1 MRVPRK
7 KKKKKK
13 LWLYILVTF
22 LLIVFGITGYIFYEL
37 KLKHYDI
44 ADPVVDQ
51 IIDENYVVELPGG
64 NQVMIDKEGNILEEV
79 SKEPS
84 EKPDPIANNSTQPN
98 VSSGNT
104 NQNTTTKP
112 NTSAPTTGNTQSQNK
127 PETTKQ
133 TNEKPSVASIKEK
146 YLPTLKALE
155 EQANTKING
164 LLEQAKQEYKT
175 KKSNG
180 KSISF
185 GYFYNK
191 YYGAAEKLEKN
202 SDAAFNSIMKIV
214 ESELETSGYSKVHAQ
229 SFREEYNSMKEKR
242 KNSLLSKAL
251 ELF

>member
-64 NQVMIDKEGNILEEV
+64 NQVMIDKEGNILEEA
-79 SKEPS
+79 SIEPKGDS
-84 EKPDPIANNSTQPN
+84 LKVANNSNENPDI
-98 VSSGNT
+98 S
-104 NQNTTTKP
+104 KP
-112 NTSAPTTGNTQSQNK
+112 NTSAPTTGNSQFQNK
-127 PETTKQ
+127 PATTKQ
-133 TNEKPSVASIKEK
+133 PNEKPSVASIKEK

-155 EQANTKING
+155 DQANSKING
-164 LLEQAKQEYKT
+164 LVEQAKQEYKT
-175 KKSNG
+175 KKSKG
-180 KSISF
+180 ESISF

-202 SDAAFNSIMKIV
+202 SDAAFNSILKIV
-214 ESELETSGYSKVHAQ
+214 ENELETSGYSKVHAQ
-229 SFREEYNSMKEKR
+229 SFREEYNSTKEKR
-242 KNSLLSKAL
+242 KNSLISKAL

>member
-13 LWLYILVTF
+13 LWLYLLVTF

-51 IIDENYVVELPGG
+51 IIDQNYVVELPDG
-64 NQVMIDKEGNILEEV
+64 NQVVIDKEGNILEEV
-79 SKEPS
+79 SMTPNEESEPKE
-84 EKPDPIANNSTQPN
+84 NNSTQPN
-98 VSSGNT
+98 ASSGNT
-104 NQNTTTKP
+104 NQNATTKP
-112 NTSAPTTGNTQSQNK
+112 NTSAPTTGNAQSQNK
-127 PETTKQ
+127 PATTKQ
-133 TNEKPSVASIKEK
+133 PNEKPSVASIKEK

-175 KKSNG
+175 KKSKG
-180 KSISF
+180 ESISF

-214 ESELETSGYSKVHAQ
+214 ESEFETSGYSKVHAQ
-229 SFREEYNSMKEKR
+229 SFREEYNSTKEKR